1 VHRGAMEHHDKGR
14 ALDPAEV
21 AIASERASI
30 EAAIALV
37 ASGRVTSVTL
47 AGMRLGDVLLPEAE
61 RYAGRRHVRV
71 RPLWPM
77 GDGPIDLIIEAEP
90 RGA

>member
-1 VHRGAMEHHDKGR
+1 MEHHDNAR
-14 ALDPAEV
+14 SVDPAEL

-30 EAAIALV
+30 EAAIELV

-47 AGMRLGDVLLPEAE
+47 AGMRLVDVLLPEAE
-61 RYAGRRHVRV
+61 RFAGRRRVRV

-77 GDGPIDLIIEAEP
+77 GDGPIDLLIEAEP
-90 RGA
+90 RLA